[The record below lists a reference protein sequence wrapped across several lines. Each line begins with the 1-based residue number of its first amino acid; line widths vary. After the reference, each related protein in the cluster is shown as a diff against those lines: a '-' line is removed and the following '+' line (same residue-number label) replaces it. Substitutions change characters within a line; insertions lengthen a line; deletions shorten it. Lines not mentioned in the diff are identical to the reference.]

1 MTSARTAWPITCLT
15 DFVTSKAGRSSCYE
29 YPTHPSFGRNE
40 LGLIL
45 LGDDT
50 RNPESTLA
58 DLRIR
63 CDIAAPVESDLAA
76 HVTNWMKRF
85 DLLVASALTL
95 MGAFVAREALT
106 TRAHVTAKRTASFGV
121 ARVNAAAPVRF
132 ESPVPTASPAPSDSG
147 IVPVRRPAVPA
158 PAATN
163 TADVRHRIELGSQD
177 TYIND
182 VIVSHD
188 SALARWP
195 DREGN
200 PLRVWVQPT
209 SRHQDFNAASVPVVR
224 RAFVEWSEVG
234 IPVPFTFV
242 VDSSMADVRV
252 TWVDKF
258 NESISGKTLWAH
270 DEGWWIIDA
279 NIQLAVHH
287 HSGEVLDTTSI
298 RAIAMHEVGHLIGLD
313 HTTDTTSIMAP
324 KVRVRDLSAADRATA
339 QLLYKLPAGRL
350 TDSQSARR

>member
-1 MTSARTAWPITCLT
+1 M
-15 DFVTSKAGRSSCYE
+15 K
-29 YPTHPSFGRNE
+29 
-40 LGLIL
+40 
-45 LGDDT
+45 
-50 RNPESTLA
+50 
-58 DLRIR
+58 
-63 CDIAAPVESDLAA
+63 
-76 HVTNWMKRF
+76 NWMQRF
-85 DLLVASALTL
+85 DLLAASALTL
-95 MGAFVAREALT
+95 MGAFVTREALT
-106 TRAHVTAKRTASFGV
+106 TRAHVSAKRTASFGI
-121 ARVNAAAPVRF
+121 ARVDTAVAP
-132 ESPVPTASPAPSDSG
+132 TDSVV
-147 IVPVRRPAVPA
+147 IPVRRPAAPPA
-158 PAATN
+158 SNPTS

-182 VIVSHD
+182 VIASHD

-195 DREGN
+195 DRAGN

-209 SRHQDFNAASVPVVR
+209 ARHEDFNAAAVPVVR
-224 RAFVEWSEVG
+224 RAFVEWSQVG

-298 RAIAMHEVGHLIGLD
+298 RAIAMHEVGHLLGLD

-350 TDSQSARR
+350 TDSQTARR